1 MIGEPVTNAA
11 VLDQYK
17 AWHGKIEVTSRVDS
31 EGPED
36 LARVYTPGV
45 AVPCKEIARDVD
57 LSFDYTRRANLVAV
71 VTDGSAVL
79 GLGDIGPEAG
89 MPVMEGKAA
98 LLKTLADV
106 DAFPLCIRSKDVDE
120 IVHTIQLLQGSF
132 GAIHLEDIAAPRC
145 FEIERKLKE
154 TLEIPVYHDDQHGT
168 AVVAAAAMANAC
180 EVTGRDLDTAGIVI
194 VGAGASG
201 MAVAQLLLGMGATQ
215 ITLVDKDGI
224 VERDD
229 DIVTPDTA
237 DTVDKTNP
245 RDISGELAYAMSGAD
260 AVIGVAA
267 GGIISADMVRLM
279 APNPIVFALANP
291 MPEIMPDEARA
302 AGAAVTAT
310 GRSDFDNQVNN
321 VLAFPGI
328 FRGALDVRA
337 REINDAMLLAATH
350 ALIELTREDGLAPN
364 YIVPSALDRRVVER
378 VAAAVA
384 DTAVA
389 TGVARHSAAEGH

>member
-17 AWHGKIEVTSRVDS
+17 AWHGKIEVMSRVDIES
-31 EGPED
+31 PED

-45 AVPCKEIARDVD
+45 AVPCKEIARDVN

-98 LLKTLADV
+98 LLKALADV

-145 FEIERKLKE
+145 FEIERKLVE

-180 EVTGRDLDTAGIVI
+180 EVTGRDLDTARIVI

-201 MAVAQLLLGMGATQ
+201 MAVAQLLFGMGATQ

-229 DIVTPDTA
+229 DIVTPDTV

-337 REINDAMLLAATH
+337 REINDAMLLAATY
-350 ALIELTREDGLAPN
+350 ALIELTREDGLTPN

>member
-17 AWHGKIEVTSRVDS
+17 AWHGKIEVMSRVDIES
-31 EGPED
+31 PED

-45 AVPCKEIARDVD
+45 AVPCKEIARDVN

-98 LLKTLADV
+98 LLKALADV

-145 FEIERKLKE
+145 FEIERKLVE

-180 EVTGRDLDTAGIVI
+180 EVTGRDLETARIVI

-201 MAVAQLLLGMGATQ
+201 MAVAQLLFGMGATQ

-224 VERDD
+224 VERND
-229 DIVTPDTA
+229 DIVTPDTV

-337 REINDAMLLAATH
+337 REINDAMLLAATY

>member
-17 AWHGKIEVTSRVDS
+17 AWHGKIEVMSRVDIES
-31 EGPED
+31 PED

-45 AVPCKEIARDVD
+45 AVPCKEIARDVN

-98 LLKTLADV
+98 LLKALADV

-145 FEIERKLKE
+145 FEIERKLVE

-180 EVTGRDLDTAGIVI
+180 EVTGRDLDTARIVI

-201 MAVAQLLLGMGATQ
+201 MAVAQLLFGMGATQ

-229 DIVTPDTA
+229 DIVTPDTV

-337 REINDAMLLAATH
+337 REINDAMLLAATY

>member
-1 MIGEPVTNAA
+1 M
-11 VLDQYK
+11 
-17 AWHGKIEVTSRVDS
+17 
-31 EGPED
+31 
-36 LARVYTPGV
+36 
-45 AVPCKEIARDVD
+45 
-57 LSFDYTRRANLVAV
+57 
-71 VTDGSAVL
+71 
-79 GLGDIGPEAG
+79 
-89 MPVMEGKAA
+89 
-98 LLKTLADV
+98 
-106 DAFPLCIRSKDVDE
+106 
-120 IVHTIQLLQGSF
+120 
-132 GAIHLEDIAAPRC
+132 
-145 FEIERKLKE
+145 
-154 TLEIPVYHDDQHGT
+154 
-168 AVVAAAAMANAC
+168 
-180 EVTGRDLDTAGIVI
+180 I

-201 MAVAQLLLGMGATQ
+201 MAVAQLLFGMGATQ

-229 DIVTPDTA
+229 DIVTPDTV

-337 REINDAMLLAATH
+337 REINDAMLLAATY

>member
-1 MIGEPVTNAA
+1 MIGEPVINAA
-11 VLDQYK
+11 VLDQCK
-17 AWHGKIEVTSRVDS
+17 AWHGKIEVTSHVDI

-260 AVIGVAA
+260 AIIGVAA
-267 GGIISADMVRLM
+267 GGIISADMARLM

-291 MPEIMPDEARA
+291 MPEIMPDEAR
-302 AGAAVTAT
+302 GAAVTAT

-337 REINDAMLLAATH
+337 CEINDAMLLAATH

-384 DTAVA
+384 DAAVA
-389 TGVARHSAAEGH
+389 TGVARLSAAEGH